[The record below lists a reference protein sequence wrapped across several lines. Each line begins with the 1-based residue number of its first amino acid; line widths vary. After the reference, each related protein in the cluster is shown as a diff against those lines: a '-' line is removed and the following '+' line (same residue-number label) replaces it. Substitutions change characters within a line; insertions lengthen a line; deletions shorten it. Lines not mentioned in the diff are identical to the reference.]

1 MILYT
6 ETVGPRVVLW
16 RHDFTVRDGSAPQE
30 GDPSR
35 MGDERGSAMEVVV
48 TVTLGIQAKSLA
60 LVAFSPLQ
68 L

>member
-1 MILYT
+1 VT
-6 ETVGPRVVLW
+6 P
-16 RHDFTVRDGSAPQE
+16 DASADHVEALRRRAVQLE
-30 GDPSR
+30 WTTNAWN
-35 MGDERGSAMEVVV
+35 AMEVVV